1 MSYEE
6 ADAWEE
12 SAMDA
17 LYEQVTGDPAV
28 KQQFYEQLY
37 DEIVKDF
44 TDNRLR
50 SFYEEQPHVATPA
63 IEALEE
69 AKKFLPQHDT
79 AAFIFAYIAGEV
91 GLTSALL
98 KPIVHGLIHSESAAA
113 LITKLAIKHSDEN
126 FTKILLDLLAAHGR
140 VDPRTYKR
148 TGTAQTLWEELKTV
162 RSKRNRVFHQGE
174 RASHQEAEL
183 AFGVAAAI
191 LGDLFPTVIS
201 NLGLHL
207 HDAAVCGVH
216 HTTSFTVPRS
226 T

>member
-1 MSYEE
+1 MSYDE

-12 SAMDA
+12 AEMEAM
-17 LYEQVTGDPAV
+17 YEQVTSDPAV

-50 SFYEEQPHVATPA
+50 SFYEEQPDVAAPA
-63 IEALEE
+63 IDALEE
-69 AKKFLPQHDT
+69 AKKFLPHQDT
-79 AAFIFAYIAGEV
+79 AAFIFGYIAAEV

-98 KPIVHGLIHSESAAA
+98 KPIVHGLVHSETAAA

-126 FTKILLDLLAAHGR
+126 FTKILLDLLAAHGH

-148 TGTAQTLWEELKTV
+148 GGSPQTLWEELKNV
-162 RSKRNRVFHQGE
+162 RTKRNRVFHQAE
-174 RASHQEAEL
+174 RASHVDAAL
-183 AFGVAAAI
+183 AINVAA
-191 LGDLFPTVIS
+191 LVGDLFPTVVA
-201 NLGLHL
+201 NLGLHF
-207 HDAAVCGVH
+207 HGTRVCGTH
-216 HTTSFTVPRS
+216 HGSTFTASRP